1 MAGQYSTRIKR
12 ILALVTSV
20 KADPC
25 QPLESL
31 LAQLGI
37 SRSQF
42 YKDKDLLAS
51 LGFRFH
57 RQNGCFVID
66 EEAGLPMESFSLS
79 ERLALIMAVRQL
91 AASGES
97 FLSYQGLEA
106 ARKLISSLD
115 ERWREATSALFDD
128 FVLREG
134 FGCDPSILNSL
145 QQACLEQ
152 RRLEISYLKPDSRQS
167 SSYIFEPYIIYFQN
181 RSMYVDGYCPT
192 RQDFRTFKA
201 ARIQRIKETAL
212 HFTRR
217 KGFDFRSRHRGTFT
231 AYAGRAE
238 TKVSVRFYPKVRRYI
253 EETLWH
259 HTQTIEEG
267 PERSIIFRA
276 KVAEPREIMW
286 WAFSWGDGAEIL
298 EPEWLREEAKETVRS
313 INGLYER

>member
-25 QPLESL
+25 QSL
-31 LAQLGI
+31 DSVLQQLGI

-42 YKDKDLLAS
+42 YKDKELLAS
-51 LGFRFH
+51 LGFSFH
-57 RQNGCFVID
+57 RENGCFVID
-66 EEAGLPMESFSLS
+66 EEAALPMEPFSLS

-97 FLSYQGLEA
+97 SLSYQGLEA

-115 ERWREATSALFDD
+115 ARWREATSVLFDD

-134 FGCDPSILNSL
+134 FGCDPSILNAL

-152 RRLEISYLKPDSRQS
+152 RRLEIDYLKPDSRES
-167 SSYIFEPYIIYFQN
+167 LSYTFEPYILYFQN

-201 ARIQRIKETAL
+201 ARIKRIKETAL

-217 KGFDFRSRHRGTFT
+217 KDFDFRSRHQGTFT

-238 TKVSVRFYPKVRRYI
+238 TEVSVRFYPKVRRYI

-267 PERSIIFRA
+267 SDGTIVFRA

-298 EPEWLREEAKETVRS
+298 DPEWLREEAKAIIIS
-313 INGLYER
+313 MNSLYEV